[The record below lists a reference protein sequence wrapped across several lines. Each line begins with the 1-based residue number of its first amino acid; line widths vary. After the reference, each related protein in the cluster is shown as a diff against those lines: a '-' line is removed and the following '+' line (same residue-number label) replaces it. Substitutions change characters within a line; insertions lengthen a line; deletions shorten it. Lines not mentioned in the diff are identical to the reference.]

1 MSEPLEGVTALIAD
15 DEPGIRSGC
24 RRVLESRGVLVEVAG
39 TGAEALDRLLSGP
52 IDVAIV
58 DLIMPTFGGMELLG
72 RMAEAELTVVPIVIT
87 AHASIAT
94 VVEAMK
100 QGAFDYLP
108 KPFVPEEL
116 IVRVERAVA
125 YQRLRQEAQAR
136 LLQLDADKSQLHTIV
151 TSLAD
156 GVLVVNRDGEVVM
169 TNPAARAALE
179 MEGAGGEPAPVGR
192 VVGSERLRELIAEVG
207 RSGGGACAVGAEI
220 ACGDRVYMAR
230 VAPII
235 TGSGEALGSATVLR
249 DVTELMSLERA
260 KSQFVSMVAHE
271 LKAPLAAVQGYLK
284 VILSGQEMTAEKQ
297 EEVLGRCSQRI
308 EGMAQM
314 VRDLLDL
321 SHAEAMPLRRMEPLA
336 LGPLCGEIV
345 EQNQPLAEPLGVSL
359 RLDLPAEE
367 LIVQADRDDLVRMI
381 GNLVSNAIKYNRPG
395 GRVTV
400 SARAGEGALRLA
412 VTDTGLG
419 IPPEALPRLG
429 EEFFRINAPERRGIV
444 GTGLGLALIK
454 RTLAVY
460 HGRLEVESVVGS
472 GSTFTLVLP
481 R

>member
-1 MSEPLEGVTALIAD
+1 MSEPLAGATAPIAD

-24 RRVLESRGVLVEVAG
+24 RRVLESQGVIVELAA
-39 TGAEALDRLLSGP
+39 TGAEALERLLAGAH
-52 IDVAIV
+52 DVAIV
-58 DLIMPTFGGMELLG
+58 DLIMPTFGGMELLA
-72 RMAEAELTVVPIVIT
+72 RIAEAELAVVPIVIT

-125 YQRLRQEAQAR
+125 WQRLRQEAQAR

-169 TNPAARAALE
+169 TNPAARAALA
-179 MEGAGGEPAPVGR
+179 MEQGDGEPAPVAQ

-207 RSGGGACAVGAEI
+207 RSSGAACAVGAQI

-235 TGSGEALGSATVLR
+235 TGSGQALGSATVLR

-271 LKAPLAAVQGYLK
+271 LKSPLAAVQGYLK
-284 VILSGQEMTAEKQ
+284 VILSGQEMAPGKR
-297 EEVLGRCSQRI
+297 EEVLSRCSQRI

-321 SHAEAMPLRRMEPLA
+321 SHADALPLRRMEPLA
-336 LGPLCGEIV
+336 LAPLCAEIV
-345 EQNQPLAEPLGVSL
+345 EQSQPLAEPLGVSVH
-359 RLDLPAEE
+359 LDLPEEE

-381 GNLVSNAIKYNRPG
+381 GNLVTNAIKYNRPG
-395 GRVTV
+395 GRVTIM
-400 SARAGEGALRLA
+400 ARAGEGTLRLA

-454 RTLAVY
+454 RTLAAY
-460 HGRLEVESVVGS
+460 HGRLEVESSVGA